1 MAKKRQI
8 VLQNAEQGDEG
19 LEPLGTPKEVASM
32 LSRFNT
38 APDGRPAKTG
48 TDIFH
53 GPGFVLELPRG
64 LSRLTQA
71 MVTVEEE
78 DFAFP
83 VLSRLC
89 RNLGWVMV
97 DIESGRK
104 FGG

>member
-1 MAKKRQI
+1 MGRKRQI
-8 VLQNAEQGDEG
+8 VLQNAEPGDEG
-19 LEPLGTPKEVASM
+19 LESLGTLAEVTSM
-32 LSRFNT
+32 LARFNT
-38 APDGRPAKTG
+38 APDGRPSKTG
-48 TDIFH
+48 TDILH

-83 VLSRLC
+83 VLSRAC
-89 RNLGWVMV
+89 KALGWVMV
-97 DIESGRK
+97 DIESGRR